1 MTPARA
7 AHHARPWRTALAAAS
22 FCALL
27 AAPSAARQ
35 PAAPLVTLH
44 VDEAEAPPGA
54 DVSIFLRT
62 YAPRPLG
69 QGQLCIVVKRPATRR
84 TARALAPGA
93 SPEADTASAID
104 RAAATETPFVE
115 LLGGEVFSD
124 LGDAVADFLLADHP
138 EGQELRIDFASPS
151 VTVNT
156 SDLGPLARLD
166 FRLSPAVEIG
176 DTFVLELDLAHSLA
190 LDRDGL
196 PVPLGSAPGHLFI
209 VEPGTRAGA
218 GLLRFAQRTFVSTE
232 SARFAVVTVERVRG
246 SDGEVGVEVHT
257 APGTATAGLDHDDA
271 SEVVTW
277 QNGELGSRTF
287 HVPLLADDVA
297 EPTETVALALGS
309 VGGGARVDPV
319 RRAAVLAILDAPA
332 LPAVPKRGMIRL
344 TGARF
349 QSTEGAGE
357 LLAEVERIGSA
368 EGAVSVDF
376 ATADLSAEAG
386 SDYEPA
392 AGNVSF
398 ADGER
403 GPKPI
408 AIEIF
413 EDDRDE
419 GLELAELRL
428 VRARGGAQLDAD
440 GVVAR
445 LELVDDDAPEETCVP
460 GPFAACLH
468 GGRFLVRAHWRTEDD
483 AGPAWAES
491 VSDSSGYL
499 WFFSPENAEVLFK
512 VLDACAMP
520 GAPGYWVGI
529 GAATPIDYTVVV
541 TDVQTGV
548 SKEYTRDSVQS
559 APLLDSETFR
569 DCP

>member
-1 MTPARA
+1 M
-7 AHHARPWRTALAAAS
+7 LAAAGLGVL
-22 FCALL
+22 LL
-27 AAPSAARQ
+27 AAPIAARQ
-35 PAAPLVTLH
+35 PAAPLITLH
-44 VDEAEAPPGA
+44 VDEAEASPGA

-69 QGQLCIVVKRPATRR
+69 QGQLCIVVKRPSTRR
-84 TARALAPGA
+84 AARALTQGN
-93 SPEADTASAID
+93 
-104 RAAATETPFVE
+104 RAVGTETPFVQ

-124 LGDAVADFLLADHP
+124 LGDAVADFLLAEHP

-151 VTVNT
+151 VTINT

-166 FRLSPAVEIG
+166 FRLSEALEIG
-176 DTFVLELDLAHSLA
+176 DTFVLELDLANSIA

-196 PVPLGSAPGHLFI
+196 QVPLGSAPGHLFI
-209 VEPGTRAGA
+209 VEPGTRGGA
-218 GLLRFAQRTFVSTE
+218 GLLRFEQRTFVTPE
-232 SARFAVVTVERVRG
+232 SATFAVITVERVRG
-246 SDGEVGVEVHT
+246 SDGEVSVEVHT
-257 APGTATAGLDHDDA
+257 APGTAVAGLDHDDA

-287 HVPLLADDVA
+287 HVPLFTDAVA
-297 EPTETVALALGS
+297 EPTETVALALGA

-319 RRAAVLAILDAPA
+319 RRAAVLAIVDTPA
-332 LPAVPKRGMIRL
+332 SPAIPRRGMLRL
-344 TGARF
+344 TGARY
-349 QSTEGAGE
+349 QSIEGAGE
-357 LLAEVERIGSA
+357 LRAEVERVGSA

-392 AGNVSF
+392 IGNVSF

-408 AIEIF
+408 AIEII

-428 VRARGGAQLDAD
+428 VRVRGGAELDAA

-445 LELVDDDAPEETCVP
+445 LELVDDDAPEDTCVP
-460 GPFAACLH
+460 GPFAACLQ
-468 GGRFLVRAHWRTEDD
+468 GGRFLVRARWRTADD
-483 AGPAWAES
+483 AGPAWTES

-529 GAATPIDYTVVV
+529 AAATPVDYTVVV
-541 TDVQTGV
+541 TDVETGL
-548 SKEYTRDSVQS
+548 SKEYTSDSAQS
-559 APLLDSETFR
+559 APLLDFETFR